1 MPIVVR
7 VKAVSHDRQ
16 NREVHVM
23 TILTNHPDAAL
34 QVAQHI
40 IDKRVHEAR
49 TRARRRLLSTI
60 RHHARH
66 AQPTP

>member
-1 MPIVVR
+1 
-7 VKAVSHDRQ
+7 
-16 NREVHVM
+16 M

-34 QVAQHI
+34 QVAQHT

-60 RHHARH
+60 RHNTRH